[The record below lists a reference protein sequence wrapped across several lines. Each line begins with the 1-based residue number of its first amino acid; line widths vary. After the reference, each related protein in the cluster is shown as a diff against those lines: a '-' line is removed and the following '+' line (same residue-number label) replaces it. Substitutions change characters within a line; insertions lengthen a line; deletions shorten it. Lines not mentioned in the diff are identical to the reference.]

1 MTDTTTNQK
10 CSGAGKKRMER
21 RDVREQEQ
29 DANAPCLRARRRERG
44 GDVSASSMITWYF
57 WPWRPSPWPQYNHD
71 GVQNSGRA
79 GPNIDK

>member
-10 CSGAGKKRMER
+10 CLGAGKKRMEK
-21 RDVREQEQ
+21 RDAREQEQ

-57 WPWRPSPWPQYNHD
+57 
-71 GVQNSGRA
+71 
-79 GPNIDK
+79 